1 MQGALKCP
9 VPEAESGLFVIH
21 PALVDLGMAGV
32 AHGRNRPIVG
42 LECFALAVSEL
53 VGVGRDDGP
62 ILDAAD
68 LAGKL
73 PDGLKQFLVAIVQSE
88 PLFLIRMRRPARAA
102 RRTRSWSSCWWRDP
116 GPPSHR

>member
-1 MQGALKCP
+1 MQGALECA

-21 PALVDLGMAGV
+21 PSLVDLRVTGV

-53 VGVGRDDGP
+53 VGVGRDNGP

-73 PDGLKQFLVAIVQSE
+73 PDGLKQFLVAIVAHESNSICGFG
-88 PLFLIRMRRPARAA
+88 LYLI
-102 RRTRSWSSCWWRDP
+102 
-116 GPPSHR
+116 GV

>member
-9 VPEAESGLFVIH
+9 VPEAESCGFVEVF
-21 PALVDLGMAGV
+21 ALVYLGVAGV
-32 AHGRNRPIVG
+32 AHGRDGPIVG

-53 VGVGRDDGP
+53 VGMGRDDGP

-73 PDGLKQFLVAIVQSE
+73 PDGLKQFLVAIVAHESNSICGFG
-88 PLFLIRMRRPARAA
+88 LYLI
-102 RRTRSWSSCWWRDP
+102 
-116 GPPSHR
+116 GV